1 METKKQFFFMRAAM
15 TLLVMLC
22 SLGAWA
28 DDSGSCGTN
37 VTYSYVESTHT
48 LTINGTGA
56 MADYEYSSQLPW
68 RSYANAITTV
78 VIEDGVTSIGNYA
91 FYCCTGV
98 TSIEIP
104 ASVTSIGDYA
114 FFECTG
120 LTTVT
125 FDGTPTLVSI
135 GGSAFWG
142 SGLTTVTIPAS
153 VTSIGNNAFQNCGSL
168 ATMTVAGENKVY
180 DSRNGCNA
188 IIEKNTNTLIAGCI
202 NSTIPASVTSIG
214 DEAFNSC
221 SGLTSVTI
229 PAGVT
234 SIGNYAFNSCSG
246 LTSVTIPASVTSIGN
261 YAFDCCSGLT
271 SVTIPASVTSIGEGV
286 FEYCKNLA
294 TITVEDGNTVYNS
307 RNGCNAIIETSSNKL
322 IAGCKNTTIPA
333 SVTSIGNYAFSGCSG
348 LTSVEIPTNVTSIG
362 DNAFFEC
369 NGLTSISIPSS
380 VTSIGNAAFD
390 GCSNLTTVT
399 IPSSVTSIGEGAF
412 AGCSNLVS
420 VIVNATT
427 PPTLGDYAFDGNYD
441 DNNNAKD
448 RKIYVPTASV
458 ESYKSDWSAYG
469 NDIMRFIT
477 EESGSYGTGVTW
489 KLTGIPDNYTLTIS
503 GTGAMV
509 DYSKSSDRPWTDDA
523 NEIKDAKGIKTVV
536 IGNGVTSIGGYAFS
550 YCSGLASVTIP
561 ASVTSIG
568 NYAFSGCSGLTSIEI
583 PSNVTSIGTRAF
595 FGCSGLT
602 SIEIP
607 SNVTSIGTSAFNRC
621 SGLTSVTIPAGVTSI
636 GDYVFNDCSNLET
649 ITVETSNTVYNSRN
663 GCNAIIETSSNKL
676 IAGCKNTT
684 IPASVT
690 SIGNYAFYGCSGLTS
705 ITIPASVTSIVY
717 SAFFGCSGLATVT
730 VYAPSCTLG
739 FNAFSGCSNLKNI
752 YVFSDKVASYQAAW
766 SDYANKITA
775 MTPVASGT
783 CGKDTPEDV
792 TWRLEGEAGHYRL
805 FISGTGAMADYI
817 YLNTRPWHNYSENI
831 KTIVI
836 ENGVTS
842 IGECAFQNCTNL
854 SSVTIPASVTSIGN
868 GVFIDCEKL
877 TTVSIPASV
886 TTIGESAFGYCS
898 ALTSIEIP
906 ASVTTIGEEA
916 FNHTAL
922 TSIEI
927 PASVTSIGNGVFIDC
942 EKLTSITVAEGNAN
956 YSNDTNG
963 ALFNKDKTTL
973 IKYPKGNNADSYVIP
988 TSVTSICEKAFK
1000 GCEDLETV
1008 TLPPN
1013 VTSIGDDAFKD
1024 CGGLKSIEIP
1034 SKVTSIGNS
1043 AFEACGSLTTVNIL
1057 ASVTSI
1063 GDNAF
1068 MDCSNLQSI
1077 EIHANVTSIGKD
1089 AFNVCSSLASV
1100 TLNNNPTIG
1109 EDAFFD
1115 NITVTMNLAATEVD
1129 GAKWTTFY
1137 NNYGNFQADENTEVY
1152 KGTVSGSE
1160 LVLTPISDKIVNA
1173 GNAVILKSTDKP
1185 VMTLTTTNSS
1195 GDFTDNALKGL
1206 SKRTEIATSAY
1217 SANTIYVMG
1226 NTAKNG
1232 FGFHKYTGEYMP
1244 ANKAFL
1250 ALGSGS
1256 SAPLR
1261 MVIDDEEETT
1271 GIASMAD
1278 GIDDM
1283 SDEWYTLDGRKLN
1296 GKPTTKGLYIV
1307 NGKKVMIK

>member
-1 METKKQFFFMRAAM
+1 MKTKKHFFFMRAAM
-15 TLLVMLC
+15 SLLMMLC

-48 LTINGTGA
+48 LTISGTGA

-214 DEAFNSC
+214 DEAFNCC

-380 VTSIGNAAFD
+380 VTSIGNDAFD

-448 RKIYVPTASV
+448 RKIYVPKDYV
-458 ESYKSDWSAYG
+458 GNYKNKDDWSAYR

-477 EESGSYGTGVTW
+477 EESGSYGTDVTW

-550 YCSGLASVTIP
+550 YCSGL
-561 ASVTSIG
+561 
-568 NYAFSGCSGLTSIEI
+568 TSIEI

-607 SNVTSIGTSAFNRC
+607 SNVTSIGQSAFNRC

-717 SAFFGCSGLATVT
+717 SAFFGCSGLTSVEIPASVTSIGDYAFSGCSGLATVT

-739 FNAFSGCSNLKNI
+739 DYAFSACGNLKNI
-752 YVFSDKVASYQAAW
+752 YVFSDLVDDYKAAW
-766 SDYANKITA
+766 SAYANKITA

-783 CGKDTPEDV
+783 CGKETPEDV

-805 FISGTGAMADYI
+805 CISGTGEMADYI

-831 KTIVI
+831 KTVLI

-842 IGECAFQNCTNL
+842 IGECAFCECNGLTSISIPSSVTSIGEGAFLNCSNL
-854 SSVTIPASVTSIGN
+854 TTVTIPASVTSIGN
-868 GVFIDCEKL
+868 Y
-877 TTVSIPASV
+877 
-886 TTIGESAFGYCS
+886 AFGYCS

-963 ALFNKDKTTL
+963 VLFNKDKTTL
-973 IKYPKGNNADSYVIP
+973 IKYPKGNNADSYKIP
-988 TSVTSICEKAFK
+988 ASVTSICEKAFA

-1008 TLPPN
+1008 TLPDN
-1013 VTSIGDDAFKD
+1013 VTSIGDDAFNNTA
-1024 CGGLKSIEIP
+1024 L
-1034 SKVTSIGNS
+1034 TSIG
-1043 AFEACGSLTTVNIL
+1043 IP

-1063 GDNAF
+1063 GKGAF
-1068 MDCSNLQSI
+1068 HL
-1077 EIHANVTSIGKD
+1077 
-1089 AFNVCSSLASV
+1089 CSSLASV
-1100 TLNNNPTIG
+1100 TLNSNPTIG
-1109 EDAFFD
+1109 EEAFFY
-1115 NITVTMNLAATEVD
+1115 NTTVTMNLAAAEVG
-1129 GAKWTTFY
+1129 GAHWTTFN

-1206 SKRTEIATSAY
+1206 SERTEIATSAY

-1232 FGFHKYTGEYMP
+1232 FGFHRYTGAYMP

-1271 GIASMAD
+1271 GVASMAD
-1278 GIDDM
+1278 GIDNM

-1296 GKPTTKGLYIV
+1296 GKPTAKGLYIV